1 MARKLLLALLLL
13 VLLQSSSFAVPN
25 PPSKGQW
32 AYPLEDTLTLYRNAD
47 GDSRSQEVRM
57 PQKWIR
63 VPSAVRDSDNYLWYK
78 VSVNGKSGWLPQNGI
93 RLKMG
98 GKSKSAAN
106 LYRNYVKARDKI
118 MDNPRGWNI
127 VDKDGY
133 TEYSTDGALFR
144 VIESRR
150 GIDDV
155 FFTTNSY
162 EICRQFFGIDLIDYS
177 QPEVRSKLGT
187 PTMRETPYDSPEIS
201 ILSFEVDGMYM
212 TLSVLERR
220 EPGDKDGTVYRV
232 ELYAGDAGDPV
243 Y

>member
-1 MARKLLLALLLL
+1 MTRKLLPALLLL
-13 VLLQSSSFAVPN
+13 VLLQSSSFAAPS

-32 AYPLEDTLTLYRNAD
+32 AFPLEDTLTLYTKAD

-57 PQKWIR
+57 PQKWIS

-78 VSVNGKSGWLPQNGI
+78 VNVNGKSGWLPQNGI

-106 LYRNYVKARDKI
+106 LYRNYVKARRRI
-118 MDNPRGWNI
+118 MDRPGKWT
-127 VDKDGY
+127 VSEEDGL
-133 TEYSTDGALFR
+133 TEYSTDGAMFR
-144 VIESRR
+144 VTEGRK
-150 GIDDV
+150 GVEDV

-162 EICRQFFGIDLIDYS
+162 EICREFFGIDLIDFS

-187 PTMRETPYDSPEIS
+187 PTMRETPYESPEIS
-201 ILSFEVDGMYM
+201 ILSFELDGRNM
-212 TLSVLERR
+212 TLSILERR
-220 EPGDKDGTVYRV
+220 EDGDTEGTVYRV
-232 ELYAGDAGDPV
+232 ELYAGRTGEPE